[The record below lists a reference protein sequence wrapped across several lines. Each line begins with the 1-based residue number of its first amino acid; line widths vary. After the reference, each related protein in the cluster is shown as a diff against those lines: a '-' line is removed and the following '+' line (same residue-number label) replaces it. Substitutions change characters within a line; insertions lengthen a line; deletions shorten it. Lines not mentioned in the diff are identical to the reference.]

1 MGYNDASFFMGGFVF
16 TSESVAPGHP
26 DKVADRISDAVLD
39 AALGAGGAE
48 VASVRA
54 AIETLVKDK
63 TIVIAGEF
71 RLPGQQQLGGE
82 QLRDIAA
89 GVVRN
94 TGYDRRDELF
104 NADTFDLVNLSG
116 LQSGEIAQ
124 GVDNAGAGD
133 QGLMFGFACS
143 ETSALMP
150 LPLDLAHRMM
160 RRHGEMRQKHKWL
173 RPDAKSQV
181 SILYEGDKASAA
193 AAVVL
198 STQHDAEIDGVGDEK
213 KRHGIVRE
221 FVIDNI
227 IRPVLEE
234 EGLQLPAADKLH
246 INPTGA
252 FVKGGPEADC
262 GLTGRKII
270 VDTYG
275 GAAPHGGGAFSG
287 KDPTKVDRSAAY
299 AARYLAKNIVAAGLA
314 AKCLVQVAYAIG
326 YAHPVSLLVNT
337 YGGDDDG
344 VTNCVRAICQKDGGF
359 DLTPG
364 GIIRHLDLLRPQYQ
378 QTAAYGHFG
387 SNPSIDNFRWEKT
400 DLADT
405 LRDLYKRR

>member
-1 MGYNDASFFMGGFVF
+1 MAHSCFMGGFVF

-39 AALGAGGAE
+39 AAL
-48 VASVRA
+48 VAADGPAASSVRA
-54 AIETLVKDK
+54 AIETLVKNDAV
-63 TIVIAGEF
+63 VIAGES
-71 RLPGQQQLGGE
+71 RPLIDQS
-82 QLRDIAA
+82 QLRTIAA
-89 GVVRN
+89 RVIRDI
-94 TGYDRRDELF
+94 GYDRKDEMF
-104 NADTFDLVNLSG
+104 NADSFSLVNLCG
-116 LQSGEIAQ
+116 LQSGDIAQ

-143 ETSALMP
+143 ETAAMMP
-150 LPLDLAHRMM
+150 LPLDLSHRIL
-160 RRHGEMRQKHKWL
+160 RRHAEMRQKTQWL

-181 SILYEGDKASAA
+181 SVLYENDKPAA
-193 AAVVL
+193 ANAVVL
-198 STQHDAEIDGVGDEK
+198 STQHDAEIDGIGDAK
-213 KRHGIVRE
+213 KRHAIVRE
-221 FVIDNI
+221 MAVEDI
-227 IRPVLEE
+227 IRPVLREA
-234 EGLQLPAADKLH
+234 GLQLPAADKLH

-314 AKCLVQVAYAIG
+314 KKCLLQVAYAIG
-326 YAHPVSLLVNT
+326 EAQPVSLLVNT
-337 YGGDDDG
+337 FGGGDDDAI
-344 VTNCVRAICQKDGGF
+344 TKRVRAICGKDGGF

-364 GIIRHLDLLRPQYQ
+364 GIIRHLDLLRPIYE

-387 SNPSIDNFRWEKT
+387 SNPASDSFSWEKT
-400 DLADT
+400 NLADL
-405 LRDLYKRR
+405 LRD

>member
-1 MGYNDASFFMGGFVF
+1 MGGFVF

-39 AALGAGGAE
+39 AAL
-48 VASVRA
+48 VAADGPAASSVRA
-54 AIETLVKDK
+54 AIETLVKNDAV
-63 TIVIAGEF
+63 VIAGES
-71 RLPGQQQLGGE
+71 RPLIDQS
-82 QLRDIAA
+82 QLRTIAA
-89 GVVRN
+89 RVIRDI
-94 TGYDRRDELF
+94 GYDRKDEMF
-104 NADTFDLVNLSG
+104 NADSFSLVNLCG
-116 LQSGEIAQ
+116 LQSGDIAQ

-143 ETSALMP
+143 ETAAMMP
-150 LPLDLAHRMM
+150 LPLDLSHRIL
-160 RRHGEMRQKHKWL
+160 RRHAEMRQKTQWL

-181 SILYEGDKASAA
+181 SVLYENDKPAA
-193 AAVVL
+193 ANAVVL
-198 STQHDAEIDGVGDEK
+198 STQHDAEIDGIGDAK
-213 KRHGIVRE
+213 KRHAIVRE
-221 FVIDNI
+221 MAVEDI
-227 IRPVLEE
+227 IRPVLREA
-234 EGLQLPAADKLH
+234 GLQLPAADKLH

-314 AKCLVQVAYAIG
+314 KKCLLQVAYAIG
-326 YAHPVSLLVNT
+326 EAQPVSLLVNT
-337 YGGDDDG
+337 FGGGDDDAI
-344 VTNCVRAICQKDGGF
+344 TKRVRAICGKDGGF

-364 GIIRHLDLLRPQYQ
+364 GIIRHLDLLRPIYE

-387 SNPSIDNFRWEKT
+387 SNPASDSFSWEKT
-400 DLADT
+400 NLADL
-405 LRDLYKRR
+405 LRD